1 MENYPST
8 GKSAIGLDANLTA
21 AIGYP
26 VGILG
31 LISFFI
37 EKDSKFVKFHGIQA
51 VLFSVAVW
59 VVFVVVCIVLGII
72 SFVLS
77 MISST
82 LGTLFSLV
90 FGLAAL
96 VFFLLWYGMLFYSAY
111 RAYQGLT
118 FKLPLVGNFAE
129 KLANK

>member
-1 MENYPST
+1 MENYPAT

-21 AIGYP
+21 ALGYP

-37 EKDSKFVKFHGIQA
+37 EKESKFVKFHGIQS
-51 VLFSVAVW
+51 VLFSAACW
-59 VVFVVVCIVLGII
+59 VGLVVVCIALAIVSFLISLISTELGWLI
-72 SFVLS
+72 
-77 MISST
+77 
-82 LGTLFSLV
+82 GTLF
-90 FGLAAL
+90 GLAGL
-96 VFFLLWYGMLFYSAY
+96 VFFLVWYGLLFYSGY

-129 KLANK
+129 KLADK

>member
-1 MENYPST
+1 MENYPAT

-21 AIGYP
+21 ALGYP

-37 EKDSKFVKFHGIQA
+37 EKESKFVKFHGIQS
-51 VLFSVAVW
+51 VLFSVAIW
-59 VVFVVVCIVLGII
+59 VVFIVICIVLGII

-77 MISST
+77 MIST
-82 LGTLFSLV
+82 ALGSIFGLLFSLA
-90 FGLAAL
+90 GL
-96 VFFLLWYGMLFYSAY
+96 VFFLIWFGFLLYSGY

-118 FKLPLVGNFAE
+118 FKLPLVGNYAE
-129 KLANK
+129 KLADK